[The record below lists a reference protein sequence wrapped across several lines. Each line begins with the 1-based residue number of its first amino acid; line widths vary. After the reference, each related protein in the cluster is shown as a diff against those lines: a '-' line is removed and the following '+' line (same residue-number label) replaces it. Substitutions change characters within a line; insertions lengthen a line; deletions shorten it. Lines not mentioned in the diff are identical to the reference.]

1 MPRLSGSIRVQSGRG
16 GTESPQTS
24 EKTFSL
30 QCPCRHIFLRV
41 HGSSRVQQAFSKKL
55 SPVSMRGNSQN
66 GGQTTKS
73 LLTSRNVQGFQYS
86 RQCRFPPPFHD
97 TACFLLS
104 PFRHRCAMSAPLRG
118 HPIGKIKFP
127 ALSEAVSSEKTSPGR
142 GKMARPER
150 GTGSAKCQKGS
161 KVTKNKHPPAEL
173 VVFHMRA

>member
-1 MPRLSGSIRVQSGRG
+1 MPMQAHFPAGSRQQSCTAGL
-16 GTESPQTS
+16 
-24 EKTFSL
+24 F
-30 QCPCRHIFLRV
+30 
-41 HGSSRVQQAFSKKL
+41 KKL

-161 KVTKNKHPPAEL
+161 KVTKNNPVCRCSRRDCFYTLCFFLK
-173 VVFHMRA
+173 